1 MGPRGHTIL
10 ELLTAVG
17 LVAIIGAIAIPQGMR
32 MLAGWR
38 LAATARQV
46 VMDLKLVRAQA
57 ILTSTT
63 QRVRFAVP
71 GATYQQ
77 ERQRPNGTYEAIAPP
92 IRVPADVQIVGC
104 TAAGSGIGFRPRGNA
119 ATFGT
124 VTLRNGVGDQRA
136 VIVDMVGRVR
146 VQ

>member
-1 MGPRGHTIL
+1 MARAGFTFL
-10 ELLTAVG
+10 ELLTAIA
-17 LVAIIGAIAIPQGMR
+17 LVAILGAIAVPQGVR

-57 ILTSTT
+57 ILSSTT
-63 QRVRFAVP
+63 QRLRFAAP

-77 ERQRPNGTYEAIAPP
+77 ERQRTSGTYEAIAPA

-124 VTLRNGVGDQRA
+124 VTLRNTAGDKRA
-136 VIVDMVGRVR
+136 VIVDIVGRVR